1 MAKANVLIIEDEK
14 SYHRQFSRILTDE
27 KYNVECTMTGERAL
41 IKIKSTN
48 YDLIILDMVLM
59 DGKMSGIE
67 TLEKIRKINPNV
79 LIALT
84 SAYANDKQLSETIIN
99 KKAQTYINKPLDKE
113 ELIQTVKSAIK
124 WKKTSIE
131 LANEKIKT
139 TIKLHEN
146 SIIKMCF
153 LNNTLYCPLQIEEQ
167 SDLIFIGMPFSDK
180 VDQKVYGRG
189 IEPAVEN
196 LKFKHWRADEEL
208 NNIIIICKI
217 CQKIQAARYCI
228 FDLTTWNANVMFE
241 LGLALGLAKRSLL
254 LKSKNTRIPT
264 DLKGFEYIEYDS
276 DYKNLKNKIIE
287 FFKRIINESIPKK
300 I

>member
-1 MAKANVLIIEDEK
+1 MAKANILIIEDEK

-41 IKIKSTN
+41 TKIKSTN
-48 YDLIILDMVLM
+48 YDLIILDMVLL

-67 TLEKIRKINPNV
+67 TLEKIRKINPNI

-84 SAYANDKQLSETIIN
+84 SAYANDKLVSEAILN
-99 KKAQTYINKPLDKE
+99 KKAQTYINKPLNDE

-124 WKKTSIE
+124 WKKTSLE
-131 LANEKIKT
+131 LANEKIRT
-139 TIKLHEN
+139 TIKLNEN
-146 SIIKMCF
+146 SIIKGCF

-167 SDLIFIGMPFSDK
+167 SDLIFIGMPFNDK
-180 VDQKVYGRG
+180 VDQKVCVRG
-189 IEPAVEN
+189 IEPAIES
-196 LKFKHWRADEEL
+196 LKFKFWRADDEL
-208 NNIIIICKI
+208 NNIIIMCKI
-217 CQKIQAARYCI
+217 CQRIQAAKFCI
-228 FDLTTWNANVMFE
+228 FDITTWNANVMFE
-241 LGLALGLAKRSLL
+241 LGLSLGLAKRSLL

-287 FFKRIINESIPKK
+287 FIKRIINESIPKK